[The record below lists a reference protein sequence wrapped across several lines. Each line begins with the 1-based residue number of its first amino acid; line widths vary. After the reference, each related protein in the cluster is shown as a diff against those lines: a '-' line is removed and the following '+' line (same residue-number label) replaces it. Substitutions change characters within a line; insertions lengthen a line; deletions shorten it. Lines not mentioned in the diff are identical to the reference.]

1 MSELETMSSETTPA
15 VFRPLVYTVAFG
27 DGTYFECLN
36 VMLTSLLEIGR
47 FYGNVA
53 VLSDRPLSDILPY
66 IPHQY
71 RSRLHHVLVPSI
83 DISQRY
89 IIDAPFFENYSPI
102 LYLDTDIVIDTE
114 IESTLKAIVEANGV
128 CVTTEKA
135 IYPELASSK
144 IADVIDS
151 HRIGNWFGLE
161 LCRADPACAQEF
173 LPCAN
178 SGIIGYKDAALF
190 RSIGEQIA
198 TMCQAPANRE
208 LTRWFGDQPIL
219 NYVLVRT
226 QASETAPLSNRCK
239 FVHGWDQNPDEAF
252 GFTHFIWARGN
263 NKIQQ
268 MAAYLENLQLSRIA
282 HDGRKKESNSPSDY
296 SPFVRE
302 KLETSSYIFVVTS
315 ALATNQGVL
324 EPQVRFVQTLR
335 TIQSI
340 RDHVPD
346 AFILLVDSSPV
357 SVHSDIENEICAKA
371 DIAVFLHNLNPGLHL
386 SRELGGFWKTPD
398 HSKTLSETYALF
410 HALTL
415 VKVISSGRMNRRIFK
430 ISGRYHLSDN
440 FDIGEYDRIELLGKY
455 VFKRRRLSWLASEAG
470 YLDTRLWSFCS
481 TAIDETLS
489 LLVSVFVCSI
499 EASVDAEH
507 AYFRKLLDS
516 RVHEVAT
523 IHVAGQI
530 ASTGEELLE

>member
-1 MSELETMSSETTPA
+1 M
-15 VFRPLVYTVAFG
+15 
-27 DGTYFECLN
+27 
-36 VMLTSLLEIGR
+36 
-47 FYGNVA
+47 
-53 VLSDRPLSDILPY
+53 
-66 IPHQY
+66 
-71 RSRLHHVLVPSI
+71 
-83 DISQRY
+83 
-89 IIDAPFFENYSPI
+89 
-102 LYLDTDIVIDTE
+102 
-114 IESTLKAIVEANGV
+114 
-128 CVTTEKA
+128 
-135 IYPELASSK
+135 
-144 IADVIDS
+144 
-151 HRIGNWFGLE
+151 
-161 LCRADPACAQEF
+161 
-173 LPCAN
+173 
-178 SGIIGYKDAALF
+178 
-190 RSIGEQIA
+190 
-198 TMCQAPANRE
+198 
-208 LTRWFGDQPIL
+208 
-219 NYVLVRT
+219 
-226 QASETAPLSNRCK
+226 
-239 FVHGWDQNPDEAF
+239 
-252 GFTHFIWARGN
+252 
-263 NKIQQ
+263 
-268 MAAYLENLQLSRIA
+268 
-282 HDGRKKESNSPSDY
+282 
-296 SPFVRE
+296 
-302 KLETSSYIFVVTS
+302 
-315 ALATNQGVL
+315 ATNQGVL